1 MTKQLQ
7 GEVGAYQPINPRP
20 REVARDF
27 TGGTARTVQARQ
39 VVEGQK
45 DMSRQCLYCGRP
57 FDLRHA
63 AQRFCNLRC
72 FALYGRSKYPTSRD
86 AITKAIRHAK

>member
-7 GEVGAYQPINPRP
+7 GEVG
-20 REVARDF
+20 
-27 TGGTARTVQARQ
+27 
-39 VVEGQK
+39 GQK

-86 AITKAIRHAK
+86 AITKVICHGKSIVEKRPSGTPAERSSRLALTTSHSTRKT